1 MTWFSIIVSGIVTYF
16 SRMAMV
22 ALIDREMLGTKVKE
36 VLNYVPAAVFPAII
50 FPGVFFNDFG
60 SFVEITDP
68 KIYGAIVALIVGF
81 YSRNVIATIVY
92 GFYLIGLLFIGL
104 NNINFYNKIII
115 IIFISLKQFFYNF
128 IFFYFIN

>member
-22 ALIDREMLGTKVKE
+22 ALIDRDMLGAKVKE

-60 SFVEITDP
+60 SFVEYSDP

-81 YSRNVIATIVY
+81 YSKNVIATIIS
-92 GFYLIGLLFIGL
+92 GLISYWF
-104 NNINFYNKIII
+104 
-115 IIFISLKQFFYNF
+115 IIFLI
-128 IFFYFIN
+128 

>member
-1 MTWFSIIVSGIVTYF
+1 MTWLSIIISGIVTYS

-60 SFVEITDP
+60 SLVEITDP
-68 KIYGAIVALIVGF
+68 KIYGAIIALIVGF
-81 YSRNVIATIVY
+81 FSRSVIATI
-92 GFYLIGLLFIGL
+92 LSGLSSYWFIVFV
-104 NNINFYNKIII
+104 I
-115 IIFISLKQFFYNF
+115 
-128 IFFYFIN
+128 

>member
-50 FPGVFFNDFG
+50 FPGIFFNDFG
-60 SFVEITDP
+60 ALVEITDP
-68 KIYGAIVALIVGF
+68 KIYGAIVALVVGF
-81 YSRNVIATIVY
+81 HTRNVIATIVS
-92 GFYLIGLLFIGL
+92 GLLSYWF
-104 NNINFYNKIII
+104 
-115 IIFISLKQFFYNF
+115 IIFVVLK
-128 IFFYFIN
+128 

>member
-22 ALIDREMLGTKVKE
+22 ALIDRDMLSSKVKD

-50 FPGVFFNDFG
+50 FPGVFFNDFD

-68 KIYGAIVALIVGF
+68 KIYGAIVALIVGY
-81 YSRNVIATIVY
+81 YSKNVIATIVS
-92 GFYLIGLLFIGL
+92 GLISYWF
-104 NNINFYNKIII
+104 
-115 IIFISLKQFFYNF
+115 IIFILLK
-128 IFFYFIN
+128 

>member
-16 SRMAMV
+16 SRMAMI

-50 FPGVFFNDFG
+50 FPGIFFNDLG
-60 SFVEITDP
+60 MIVEITDP

-81 YSRNVIATIVY
+81 YSRNVIATI
-92 GFYLIGLLFIGL
+92 LSGLLSYWF
-104 NNINFYNKIII
+104 
-115 IIFISLKQFFYNF
+115 IIFLI
-128 IFFYFIN
+128 

>member
-1 MTWFSIIVSGIVTYF
+1 MTWLSIIISGIVTYF

-60 SFVEITDP
+60 SLVEITEP

-81 YSRNVIATIVY
+81 YSRNVIVTILSV
-92 GFYLIGLLFIGL
+92 LLSYWF
-104 NNINFYNKIII
+104 
-115 IIFISLKQFFYNF
+115 IIFLF
-128 IFFYFIN
+128 

>member
-22 ALIDREMLGTKVKE
+22 ALIDRDMLGTKVKE

-60 SFVEITDP
+60 SLVEITDT
-68 KIYGAIVALIVGF
+68 KIYGAIIALIVGF
-81 YSRNVIATIVY
+81 FSRSVIATI
-92 GFYLIGLLFIGL
+92 LSGLSSYWFIVFV
-104 NNINFYNKIII
+104 I
-115 IIFISLKQFFYNF
+115 
-128 IFFYFIN
+128 

>member
-50 FPGVFFNDFG
+50 FPGVFFDDFG
-60 SFVEITDP
+60 SFVEFTNP
-68 KIYGAIVALIVGF
+68 KIYGALVALIVGF
-81 YSRNVIATIVY
+81 YSRNVIATI
-92 GFYLIGLLFIGL
+92 LSGLLSYWFM
-104 NNINFYNKIII
+104 
-115 IIFISLKQFFYNF
+115 IFLI
-128 IFFYFIN
+128 

>member
-60 SFVEITDP
+60 SLVEITDP

-81 YSRNVIATIVY
+81 YSRNVIATI
-92 GFYLIGLLFIGL
+92 ISGLLSYWF
-104 NNINFYNKIII
+104 
-115 IIFISLKQFFYNF
+115 IIFFLLK
-128 IFFYFIN
+128 

>member
-50 FPGVFFNDFG
+50 FPGVFFDDFG
-60 SFVEITDP
+60 SFVEFTNP
-68 KIYGAIVALIVGF
+68 KIYGALVALIVGF
-81 YSRNVIATIVY
+81 FSRSVIATI
-92 GFYLIGLLFIGL
+92 LSGLSSYWFIVFV
-104 NNINFYNKIII
+104 I
-115 IIFISLKQFFYNF
+115 
-128 IFFYFIN
+128 

>member
-1 MTWFSIIVSGIVTYF
+1 MTWLSIIISGIVTYF

-60 SFVEITDP
+60 VFVEITDP
-68 KIYGAIVALIVGF
+68 KIYGAIIALIVGF
-81 YSRNVIATIVY
+81 FSRSVIATI
-92 GFYLIGLLFIGL
+92 LSGLSSYWFIVFV
-104 NNINFYNKIII
+104 I
-115 IIFISLKQFFYNF
+115 
-128 IFFYFIN
+128 

>member
-50 FPGVFFNDFG
+50 FPGVFFDDFG
-60 SFVEITDP
+60 SFVEITNP
-68 KIYGAIVALIVGF
+68 KIYGALVALIVGF
-81 YSRNVIATIVY
+81 YSRNVIATILSGLSSY
-92 GFYLIGLLFIGL
+92 WFMIFLI
-104 NNINFYNKIII
+104 
-115 IIFISLKQFFYNF
+115 
-128 IFFYFIN
+128 

>member
-68 KIYGAIVALIVGF
+68 KIMVHGAIVALQF
-81 YSRNVIATIVY
+81 LDY
-92 GFYLIGLLFIGL
+92 YLIGLLFL
-104 NNINFYNKIII
+104 
-115 IIFISLKQFFYNF
+115 
-128 IFFYFIN
+128 

>member
-22 ALIDREMLGTKVKE
+22 ALIDRDMLGTKVKE

-60 SFVEITDP
+60 SLVEITDP
-68 KIYGAIVALIVGF
+68 KIYGAIIALIVGF
-81 YSRNVIATIVY
+81 FSRSVIATILSGLSSYWFIVY
-92 GFYLIGLLFIGL
+92 VI
-104 NNINFYNKIII
+104 
-115 IIFISLKQFFYNF
+115 
-128 IFFYFIN
+128 

>member
-22 ALIDREMLGTKVKE
+22 ALIDREMLGAKVKE

-60 SFVEITDP
+60 TLVEIKDP
-68 KIYGAIVALIVGF
+68 KIYGAIVALVVGF
-81 YSRNVIATIVY
+81 YSRNVIATISS
-92 GFYLIGLLFIGL
+92 GLLS
-104 NNINFYNKIII
+104 YWI
-115 IIFISLKQFFYNF
+115 IIFILLK
-128 IFFYFIN
+128 

>member
-22 ALIDREMLGTKVKE
+22 ALIDRDMLSSKVKD

-68 KIYGAIVALIVGF
+68 KIYGAIVALIVGY
-81 YSRNVIATIVY
+81 YSKNVIATIVS
-92 GFYLIGLLFIGL
+92 GLISYWF
-104 NNINFYNKIII
+104 
-115 IIFISLKQFFYNF
+115 IIFILLK
-128 IFFYFIN
+128 

>member
-1 MTWFSIIVSGIVTYF
+1 MTWLSIIVSGIITYF

-50 FPGVFFNDFG
+50 FPGIFFNDFG

-68 KIYGAIVALIVGF
+68 KIYGAIIALVVGY
-81 YSRNVIATIVY
+81 YSKSVSATIVS
-92 GFYLIGLLFIGL
+92 GLLSYWF
-104 NNINFYNKIII
+104 
-115 IIFISLKQFFYNF
+115 IIFFLLR
-128 IFFYFIN
+128 